1 MGGSRR
7 RRSVPGPGSLSAL
20 ALLAAGLALPS
31 CDRPPVEGE
40 GPRLVVFLVVD
51 QMRADYLDRYR
62 PVLRHGIGRLLAEGV
77 RFTEAFHEHAVP
89 TTAPGHATLISG
101 RFPRHHG
108 IIGNAWT
115 ERGSRLE
122 VEAVEDDAVGV
133 SPRRLRVSTLGDWL
147 KAVDR
152 RSRVLAVSA
161 KDRSAVLLGGH
172 RADGAYWYDEDVGR
186 WVTSEH
192 YPAGAR
198 DFLARE
204 PERWSAD
211 RHFGRLWEPLDAAAL
226 AALPGVAPV
235 DLGVVDA
242 GFPHAIGDP
251 TPAPEEEFWDDFYDS
266 PFTDE
271 VVEEMGETLVRHF
284 ALGADDTT
292 DLLALSFS
300 ALDTVGHRYG
310 PDSPELLDTLM
321 RVDRR
326 IGRLLDFLDAEV
338 GLDRL
343 LVSLSADHGVLPVP
357 EVAIARGEGGGRLAG
372 EDAACLQRLGEELS
386 RRHGE
391 DRWLRPGPFIEEA
404 TLARR
409 GVARAVLEA
418 ESRELL
424 ERCPAVARVWTRG
437 ELVAA
442 GDGDGSPDERLFVRA
457 FDPERSPDLLVQ
469 LEPGWVAWTDD
480 ATTHLSVYEDDRH
493 VPWIV
498 RLPAGTAAT
507 VATPVATADVAPTLA
522 EVVGVGTPPEL
533 DGASRAALLRPPKA
547 SHQSPSPGR

>member
-1 MGGSRR
+1 MRSRR
-7 RRSVPGPGSLSAL
+7 RPRRTLGLEPLAALVAL
-20 ALLAAGLALPS
+20 AVSLGLPA
-31 CDRPPVEGE
+31 CERPPADRRGL
-40 GPRLVVFLVVD
+40 RLVLFLVID
-51 QMRADYLDRYR
+51 QMRADYLDRYH

-115 ERGSRLE
+115 ERESGHE

-147 KAVDR
+147 KAADR
-152 RSRVLAVSA
+152 QSRVLAVSA

-172 RADGAYWYDEDVGR
+172 RADGAYWYDEDLGR

-198 DFLARE
+198 RFLARE

-226 AALPGVAPV
+226 ASLPGVAPV
-235 DLGVVDA
+235 DLGVLDA

-251 TPAPEEEFWDDFYDS
+251 TPAPEEEFWDDFYDA

-271 VVEEMGETLVRHF
+271 VVEEMGEALVRHF
-284 ALGADDTT
+284 ALGADDAI

-326 IGRLLDFLDAEV
+326 VGRLLDFLDAEI
-338 GLDRL
+338 GLDRV

-357 EVAIARGEGGGRLAG
+357 EVAIARGEAGGRLAG
-372 EDAACLQRLGEELS
+372 EDATCLQRLGEELS

-391 DRWLRPGPFIEEA
+391 GRWLRPGPFFDEA

-424 ERCPAVARVWTRG
+424 ERCSAVARVWTRG
-437 ELVAA
+437 ELLAA
-442 GDGDGSPDERLFVRA
+442 GAGEGSPVERLFVRA

-480 ATTHLSVYEDDRH
+480 ATTHLSVYDGDRH

-498 RLPAGTAAT
+498 RLPARGPAT
-507 VATPVATADVAPTLA
+507 VHEPVGTVDVAPTLA
-522 EVVGVGTPPEL
+522 EVLGLATPAGL
-533 DGASRAALLRPPKA
+533 DGVSRVDLLRAPRGA
-547 SHQSPSPGR
+547 E